1 MHPWST
7 LRTRL
12 KRLEESSRSTIS
24 VSFTFLRAR
33 AVAGLIRE
41 AECGS
46 PTDEPNQ
53 TDRGGA
59 GWPNLRACGGGSEG
73 PHAEPGI
80 GACREAPGRLPP
92 RMAKIECDLVAHRMM
107 SASSSKSSGPE

>member
-53 TDRGGA
+53 TDRGGRGGPTSALAAEGARGLMPSLASAPA
-59 GWPNLRACGGGSEG
+59 GRPPDACPPAWPRSNATWSLTG
-73 PHAEPGI
+73 
-80 GACREAPGRLPP
+80 
-92 RMAKIECDLVAHRMM
+92 
-107 SASSSKSSGPE
+107 